1 MEMMSML
8 ESAMAEIAL
17 WELFAQ
23 SRGANATV
31 FLATVIAVWVAARF
45 SSVMLDKGANTVG
58 KVLCTAFAI
67 GVFLLGFNLG
77 GWIYGTYEGHA
88 GALAALDAA
97 NGSIDLG
104 AGSQQFIENMKSGG
118 NTIGAI
124 AAWLFYGAG
133 FLIAVLPLWISP
145 KD

>member
-31 FLATVIAVWVAARF
+31 FLATVIAVWIAARF

-77 GWIYGTYEGHA
+77 GWINGTYEGHA

-104 AGSQQFIENMKSGG
+104 AGSQQFIENMKSGCLLY
-118 NTIGAI
+118 T
-124 AAWLFYGAG
+124 
-133 FLIAVLPLWISP
+133 SP
-145 KD
+145 SPRDGLLSRMPSSA

>member
-77 GWIYGTYEGHA
+77 GWINGTYEGHA

-104 AGSQQFIENMKSGG
+104 AGSQQFIEK
-118 NTIGAI
+118 
-124 AAWLFYGAG
+124 
-133 FLIAVLPLWISP
+133 
-145 KD
+145 